1 MNLDAS
7 KRNLDTLIFMIHLMD
22 QERQLQRYAACES
35 TELARARDDPMS
47 WYYKRNGISMKRLA
61 DGA

>member
-7 KRNLDTLIFMIHLMD
+7 KRNPDTLLFMIHLMD
-22 QERQLQRYAACES
+22 QQRQFQRHAACKS
-35 TELARARDDPMS
+35 TELARARDDSMS